1 MNDTTAIPITKASTQ
16 PMPLQIVAAGDSN
29 IGRTRSSN
37 QDSGYSGFHLFF
49 VADGMGGH
57 AGGDIASALVTHQV
71 AQVDAV
77 YDTPEDAGDA
87 MRNAMLMAN
96 RKLTETVSDHGD
108 LSGMGT
114 TFSGLMINGNKI
126 AIAHIG
132 DSRVYLVRDGQ
143 VKQVT
148 KDHTF
153 VQRLVDTGRITAEE
167 ALTHPRRSVL
177 MRVLG
182 DVEDAPD
189 IDIITMNTKPGDRWM
204 LCSDGLCGVIPDEV
218 LDRILAENGSP
229 SDACEL
235 LVYEALEHGGPDNVT
250 VVVVDVKSA
259 AHKVTEP
266 LEPQFLG
273 SAASDVVIEN
283 NKGRRFLRLL
293 NPRNIPEAFGLNQD
307 PAAFL
312 PESDE
317 YLELILKQTRSRLR
331 TLLIRRLLLLVAG
344 LTLIFGG
351 LFAAYSYTQTRFYL
365 GETPAGRIGIFKG
378 IHESFGTLKFSELYI
393 QTPIN
398 VTDLTLLQQAQVSR
412 TISADTLVDA
422 YKKLDLLLSIEGQ

>member
-1 MNDTTAIPITKASTQ
+1 MNDTTAIPIQKTATV
-16 PMPLQIVAAGDSN
+16 PIPLQIVAAGDSN

-37 QDSGYSGFHLFF
+37 QDSGYSGYNLFF

-57 AGGDIASALVTHQV
+57 AGGDIASALVAHQV
-71 AQVDAV
+71 AKLDAV
-77 YDTPEDAGDA
+77 YENPEDAGEA
-87 MRNAMLMAN
+87 MRNAMLLAN
-96 RKLTETVSDHGD
+96 RKLSETVSEHGE
-108 LSGMGT
+108 LAGMGT
-114 TFSGLMINGNKI
+114 TFSGLMINRNKV

-132 DSRVYLVRDGQ
+132 DSRVYLVRGGE
-143 VKQVT
+143 VKQIT

-153 VQRLVDTGRITAEE
+153 VQRLVDTGRITPEE

-182 DVEDAPD
+182 DVEDAPE
-189 IDIITMNTKPGDRWM
+189 IDLITMNTKPGDRWM
-204 LCSDGLCGVIPDEV
+204 LCSDGLCGVVPEEV

-250 VVVVDVKSA
+250 VVVIDIKTA
-259 AHKVTEP
+259 AHKLAEP
-266 LEPQFLG
+266 LEPKFMG

-293 NPRNIPEAFGLNQD
+293 NPRNIPEALGLNQD

-317 YLELILKQTRSRLR
+317 FLELILKQTNSRLR
-331 TLLIRRLLLLVAG
+331 MLRIRRLVMLVVGLLIVCGAM
-344 LTLIFGG
+344 
-351 LFAAYSYTQTRFYL
+351 FAAYSYTQTRFYL
-365 GETPAGRIGIFKG
+365 GATPAGRVGIFKG
-378 IHESFGTLKFSELYI
+378 IHESFGSLKFSELYI
-393 QTPIN
+393 QTEIN
-398 VTDLTLLQQAQVSR
+398 VFDLSLLQQQQISR

-422 YKKLDLLLSIEGQ
+422 YQKLDLLLSIEGQ

>member
-1 MNDTTAIPITKASTQ
+1 MNDTTAILITKASTQ
-16 PMPLQIVAAGDSN
+16 PMPLQIVSAGDSN

-37 QDSGYSGFHLFF
+37 QDSGYSGYQLFF

-71 AQVDAV
+71 SQVDAI
-77 YDTPEDAGDA
+77 YESPEEAGEA
-87 MRNAMLMAN
+87 MRNSMLLAN
-96 RKLTETVSDHGD
+96 RKLSETVSEHGD

-114 TFSGLMINGNKI
+114 TFSGLMINGNKV

-132 DSRVYLVRDGQ
+132 DSRVYLVRDGE
-143 VKQVT
+143 VKQIT

-182 DVEDAPD
+182 DVEDAPE
-189 IDIITMNTKPGDRWM
+189 IDIIAMNTKPGDRWM
-204 LCSDGLCGVIPDEV
+204 LCSDGLCGVVPDEV
-218 LDRILAENGSP
+218 IDRILAEKGSP

-250 VVVVDVKSA
+250 VVVVDIKSA
-259 AHKVTEP
+259 AHKLAEP
-266 LEPQFLG
+266 LEPKFLG

-293 NPRNIPEAFGLNQD
+293 NPRNLPEAFGLNQD

-317 YLELILKQTRSRLR
+317 YLDLILRQTKSRLR
-331 TLLIRRLLLLVAG
+331 ILRIRRLLLLLAG
-344 LTLIFGG
+344 LALIVGV
-351 LFAAYSYTQTRFYL
+351 LFAAYSYTQSRFYL
-365 GETPAGRIGIFKG
+365 GATPAGKVGIFKG
-378 IHESFGTLKFSELYI
+378 INEAFGSLKFSELYI

-398 VTDLTLLQQAQVSR
+398 VTDLTLLQQDQVSR